1 MTDEPDEIPEDLAEE
16 SPELEDGDEIE
27 ASAEPAVVRTF
38 QWTLGKDL
46 ERRVDQYLVDRI
58 GYLSRAE
65 VQRLIDEGVVT
76 VNGRRT
82 KSSYR
87 PKLGDL
93 VKIDA
98 PPPRSHTIE
107 AEDIPLTIVYEDDYL
122 LAINKQTNLIV
133 HPARG
138 RWNGTLVNALV
149 HYGKVHSTKWSTVN
163 GPWRPGILHRLD
175 KNTTGVMLV
184 AKTDEAHWR
193 LARQFENRTI
203 QKTYLA
209 IVHGIPMLSSDVID
223 APIGKD
229 KFMREKMAVR
239 KIESGAKEA
248 VTRYEVMETFGGTV
262 GRDPPYLLHNG
273 EFPKDQKNA
282 PPPGQFSMMKLSP
295 KTGRTH
301 QLRVH
306 LSHVGHPIV
315 GDTMYGGR
323 VVETTDAV
331 DSPEHFRF
339 DRQALHAYQIT
350 FTHPVTLKPMTLEAP
365 LRDDILRLERLLK
378 SGKA

>member
-1 MTDEPDEIPEDLAEE
+1 MTEEPDEILDE
-16 SPELEDGDEIE
+16 SPELEDGDDADPSPI
-27 ASAEPAVVRTF
+27 RTF
-38 QWTLGKDL
+38 EWALGKDL

-65 VQRLIDEGVVT
+65 VQRLIEEGFVT
-76 VNGRRT
+76 VNGKTT

-87 PKLGDL
+87 PKLGDR

-107 AEDIPLTIVYEDDYL
+107 AEDIPLTVVYEDDYL
-122 LAINKQTNLIV
+122 LAINKQTDLIV

-149 HYGKVHSTKWSTVN
+149 HYGRVHGSKWSTLN

-175 KNTTGVMLV
+175 KNTTGIMLV

-248 VTRYEVMETFGGTV
+248 ITRYEVLETYQSSRVPAGEPASAGT
-262 GRDPPYLLHNG
+262 PFLLHNG
-273 EFPKDQKNA
+273 TFPNDQKNA
-282 PPPGQFSMMKLSP
+282 PPPGAFAKLKLSP

-306 LSHVGHPIV
+306 MSHAGHPMV

-323 VVETTDAV
+323 VLETLDPTD
-331 DSPEHFRF
+331 DPNHFRF
-339 DRQALHAYQIT
+339 DRQALHAYQIA
-350 FTHPVTLKPMTLEAP
+350 FTHPITLKPLMLEAP
-365 LRDDILRLERLLK
+365 LRDDILKLERVLK
-378 SGKA
+378 NEP